1 MKKNI
6 TDSIQFGEGN
16 FLRAFVDYCIQIL
29 NDKTSFSGKVNI
41 IQPLPEGMIEQL
53 KIQNGKY
60 NLFHEGII
68 QGKTIRDR
76 MQINCVKQMN
86 NPYQEFD
93 QFLELDTLKAT

>member
-41 IQPLPEGMIEQL
+41 IQPLPKGMIEQL
-53 KIQNGKY
+53 KIQNVKSDEMY
-60 NLFHEGII
+60 FVQKDSHASSEEI
-68 QGKTIRDR
+68 Q
-76 MQINCVKQMN
+76 
-86 NPYQEFD
+86 
-93 QFLELDTLKAT
+93 

>member
-1 MKKNI
+1 M
-6 TDSIQFGEGN
+6 
-16 FLRAFVDYCIQIL
+16 
-29 NDKTSFSGKVNI
+29 
-41 IQPLPEGMIEQL
+41 

-93 QFLELDTLKAT
+93 QFLELAENENLTFVFSNTTEAGIVLDTKDQFTEKPPRSFPESLLGYLPPIQNIQW